1 MSSYQI
7 LDSSPIRIPSVHDTE
22 VHSRPLK
29 RSASLASLPTP
40 PRTHHK
46 RSRSKAVS
54 TTSRHASEDSG
65 SASELEDDLGGSYAA
80 RISERHSKSEDEIIG
95 KKDAH
100 ALIGRKKRRTADV
113 LPAHDEEEDNENSFW
128 TGRSGGA
135 VSHGRKKSSTAEDS
149 EEDKSPSPALLKY
162 RVREPVS
169 PPPSRRAPQVQPR
182 ASSVQRSRSPPP
194 ALFLPKPPVTP
205 PRKLFLRALPSPSN
219 SKAKKIWPTR
229 DSPDNP
235 FLAGEGEASASNASG
250 WESSDNELPVGEAPK
265 RESTPTPAP
274 VFEEKPTITY
284 VFRGQKATF
293 HNPQYHLPPEV
304 LEASKLPIDHPDF
317 EVAEACPPRRLF
329 VNKLKRKPRDRS
341 QDIPPISSLGAKRTK
356 IEYLDASASEG
367 EKSTASTSSRKNIVF
382 ADGTEREPV
391 FSKLQNSD
399 KGAERLEL
407 LQHAREER
415 ERREKNSKQRLAS
428 EDGLRAG
435 AFIAERD
442 NPVRRAMGPARHS

>member
-7 LDSSPIRIPSVHDTE
+7 LDSSPIRIPSLHDTE

-46 RSRSKAVS
+46 RSRSKAVPA
-54 TTSRHASEDSG
+54 TSGHASEDSG
-65 SASELEDDLGGSYAA
+65 SASELEEDFGGSYIA
-80 RISERHSKSEDEIIG
+80 RIAERHSKSEDETSG
-95 KKDAH
+95 KKEAH
-100 ALIGRKKRRTADV
+100 ALMGKKRRRTTDV
-113 LPAHDEEEDNENSFW
+113 LPAHDEEEDDENSFW

-135 VSHGRKKSSTAEDS
+135 ASHRRKKSSAVEDT

-194 ALFLPKPPVTP
+194 APFLPKPPVTP

-235 FLAGEGEASASNASG
+235 FLAGEGEASVSKASG
-250 WESSDNELPVGEAPK
+250 WESSDDELPIGEAPE

-293 HNPQYHLPPEV
+293 HNPQYHLAPEV

-317 EVAEACPPRRLF
+317 EVAEACAPRRLF
-329 VNKLKRKPRDRS
+329 ADKLKRKPRDRS
-341 QDIPPISSLGAKRTK
+341 QDVPPNGSLGVKRAK
-356 IEYLDASASEG
+356 IAYSDASASEG
-367 EKSTASTSSRKNIVF
+367 ERSTGSTGSRKNIF
-382 ADGTEREPV
+382 LADGTEREPV
-391 FSKLQNSD
+391 FSKPQGSD

-415 ERREKNSKQRLAS
+415 ERRETDSKQRLAS
-428 EDGLRAG
+428 KDGLRAG
-435 AFIAERD
+435 AFVVERD
-442 NPVRRAMGPARHS
+442 NPVRRAMGPVRHS

>member
-7 LDSSPIRIPSVHDTE
+7 LDSSPVHIPSLHDTE
-22 VHSRPLK
+22 VPSRPLK

-40 PRTHHK
+40 PRTRHK

-54 TTSRHASEDSG
+54 ATSRHASEDSG
-65 SASELEDDLGGSYAA
+65 SASELEDDLGGSCAA
-80 RISERHSKSEDEIIG
+80 RIDERQRKSEDGTSGDNEG
-95 KKDAH
+95 H
-100 ALIGRKKRRTADV
+100 ALVGRKKRRTTDI
-113 LPAHDEEEDNENSFW
+113 LPARDEDEDDENSFW

-135 VSHGRKKSSTAEDS
+135 ATHGGKKTSVVEDP
-149 EEDKSPSPALLKY
+149 EDERSPSPALLKY

-169 PPPSRRAPQVQPR
+169 PPPSRRAPQVQLRTSP
-182 ASSVQRSRSPPP
+182 VQHSRSPPP

-205 PRKLFLRALPSPSN
+205 PRKPFLRALPSPSN

-235 FLAGEGEASASNASG
+235 FLAGEGEASG
-250 WESSDNELPVGEAPK
+250 WESSDDELPVGEAPE
-265 RESTPTPAP
+265 RENTPTPAP

-293 HNPQYHLPPEV
+293 HNPQYHLPPDV

-317 EVAEACPPRRLF
+317 EVAEACAPRRLF
-329 VNKLKRKPRDRS
+329 ANKLKRKPRDRS
-341 QDIPPISSLGAKRTK
+341 QDVPPNGSLGAKRAK
-356 IEYLDASASEG
+356 IAYSDASASEG
-367 EKSTASTSSRKNIVF
+367 EKSTASTGSRKNIVF
-382 ADGTEREPV
+382 ADGTEQEPV
-391 FSKLQNSD
+391 FSRPQGSD

-415 ERREKNSKQRLAS
+415 ERREKDSKQRLAS
-428 EDGLRAG
+428 KDGLRAG
-435 AFIAERD
+435 AFVVERD
-442 NPVRRAMGPARHS
+442 NPVRRAMGPARHT

>member
-22 VHSRPLK
+22 VHSRPIK

-54 TTSRHASEDSG
+54 ATSRHVSEESG
-65 SASELEDDLGGSYAA
+65 SASELEDNLGGSYAVC
-80 RISERHSKSEDEIIG
+80 IDQRHSKSEDESSG
-95 KKDAH
+95 DKDAH
-100 ALIGRKKRRTADV
+100 ALMGRKKRRTMDV

-128 TGRSGGA
+128 TGRSGGV
-135 VSHGRKKSSTAEDS
+135 VSHERKKSSAVEDS

-169 PPPSRRAPQVQPR
+169 PPPSRRAPQVHPR

-194 ALFLPKPPVTP
+194 ILLLPKPPVTP
-205 PRKLFLRALPSPSN
+205 PRKLFLRALPSPSD

-235 FLAGEGEASASNASG
+235 FLAGEGEAGTSNASG
-250 WESSDNELPVGEAPK
+250 WESSDDELPVGEAPE
-265 RESTPTPAP
+265 RASTPTPAP
-274 VFEEKPTITY
+274 AFEEKPTITY

-293 HNPQYHLPPEV
+293 NNPQYHLPPEV

-329 VNKLKRKPRDRS
+329 ASKLKRKPRDRS
-341 QDIPPISSLGAKRTK
+341 QDVSPIGSFGAKRAK
-356 IEYLDASASEG
+356 VEYLDASASEG
-367 EKSTASTSSRKNIVF
+367 EKSTASTGSRKNIVF

-391 FSKLQNSD
+391 FSKPQGSD

-415 ERREKNSKQRLAS
+415 ERREKDSKQRLAS
-428 EDGLRAG
+428 KEGLRAG
-435 AFIAERD
+435 AFVVERD

>member
-7 LDSSPIRIPSVHDTE
+7 LDSSPIRIPSLHDTD

-40 PRTHHK
+40 PRTRHK

-65 SASELEDDLGGSYAA
+65 SASELEDDLGGGYAA
-80 RISERHSKSEDEIIG
+80 RIVETRSKSEDETG
-95 KKDAH
+95 GDKGSH
-100 ALIGRKKRRTADV
+100 VLMGRKRQRTADI
-113 LPAHDEEEDNENSFW
+113 LRAHDEEEDHENAFW
-128 TGRSGGA
+128 TGRSGGTA
-135 VSHGRKKSSTAEDS
+135 SAGRKKSAVEDEDP

-162 RVREPVS
+162 RTHAPVS

-194 ALFLPKPPVTP
+194 ALLLPKPPVTP
-205 PRKLFLRALPSPSN
+205 PRKLFLRAPPPPSN

-235 FLAGEGEASASNASG
+235 FLAGEGEASTSKASG
-250 WESSDNELPVGEAPK
+250 WESSDDELPVGEARE

-274 VFEEKPTITY
+274 AFEEKPTITY

-293 HNPQYHLPPEV
+293 QNPQYDLPPQV

-317 EVAEACPPRRLF
+317 EVAEACAPRRLF
-329 VNKLKRKPRDRS
+329 ANKLKRKPRDRS
-341 QDIPPISSLGAKRTK
+341 QDVAPKGSLGAKRAKTAHS
-356 IEYLDASASEG
+356 DVSASEG
-367 EKSTASTSSRKNIVF
+367 EKTTDSSKKIVF

-391 FSKLQNSD
+391 FSKPQVSD

-415 ERREKNSKQRLAS
+415 ERRETDNKQRLAS
-428 EDGLRAG
+428 KDGLRAG
-435 AFIAERD
+435 AFVVEKD
-442 NPVRRAMGPARHS
+442 NPVRRAMGPVRHS

>member
-1 MSSYQI
+1 MSSYPI

-54 TTSRHASEDSG
+54 ATSGHASEDSG
-65 SASELEDDLGGSYAA
+65 SASELEDNLGGSYVAG
-80 RISERHSKSEDEIIG
+80 RQSSREDEHSG
-95 KKDAH
+95 EKEGH

-113 LPAHDEEEDNENSFW
+113 LPAHDEEEDDENSFW

-135 VSHGRKKSSTAEDS
+135 VSHGRKKSSVVEDP

-169 PPPSRRAPQVQPR
+169 PPPSRRAPQVPPR
-182 ASSVQRSRSPPP
+182 ESSVQRSRSPPP
-194 ALFLPKPPVTP
+194 ALSLPRPPVTP
-205 PRKLFLRALPSPSN
+205 PRKLFLRSLPSPSN

-235 FLAGEGEASASNASG
+235 FLAGEGEANASKTSG
-250 WESSDNELPVGEAPK
+250 WESSDDELPVGEAPE

-304 LEASKLPIDHPDF
+304 IEASKLPIDHPDF
-317 EVAEACPPRRLF
+317 EVAEACAPRRLF
-329 VNKLKRKPRDRS
+329 ANKLKRRPRDRS
-341 QDIPPISSLGAKRTK
+341 QDISPNGSLGAKRAK
-356 IEYLDASASEG
+356 IACSDASASEG
-367 EKSTASTSSRKNIVF
+367 EKSTVSTGSCKNIAF
-382 ADGTEREPV
+382 PDGTEREPA
-391 FSKLQNSD
+391 FSKPHGFD

-415 ERREKNSKQRLAS
+415 ERREKDTKQRLAS
-428 EDGLRAG
+428 KDGLRAG
-435 AFIAERD
+435 AFVAERD
-442 NPVRRAMGPARHS
+442 NPVRRAMGPARCS

>member
-7 LDSSPIRIPSVHDTE
+7 LDSSPIRIPSLHDTE

-65 SASELEDDLGGSYAA
+65 SASELDDDFGGGYAA
-80 RISERHSKSEDEIIG
+80 RTVKTRSKSEDETG
-95 KKDAH
+95 GDMESGARLVK
-100 ALIGRKKRRTADV
+100 KKRRTKDV
-113 LPAHDEEEDNENSFW
+113 LPAHDEEEDTENAFW
-128 TGRSGGA
+128 TGRRSGTVG
-135 VSHGRKKSSTAEDS
+135 HKKAAEEDT

-162 RVREPVS
+162 RVRVPVS

-194 ALFLPKPPVTP
+194 ALLLPKPPVTP
-205 PRKLFLRALPSPSN
+205 PRKLFLRAPPLLLN

-235 FLAGEGEASASNASG
+235 FLAGEGEASTSKASG
-250 WESSDNELPVGEAPK
+250 WESSDDELPVGEARE

-293 HNPQYHLPPEV
+293 HNPQYGLPSEI

-317 EVAEACPPRRLF
+317 EVAEACAPRRLF
-329 VNKLKRKPRDRS
+329 ANKLKRKPRDRS
-341 QDIPPISSLGAKRTK
+341 QDVAPNGSLGAKRAK
-356 IEYLDASASEG
+356 IVHSDASASEG
-367 EKSTASTSSRKNIVF
+367 EKSSASTGSTKKIVL
-382 ADGTEREPV
+382 ADDTEREPV
-391 FSKLQNSD
+391 SSKPSD

-407 LQHAREER
+407 LQHAREDR
-415 ERREKNSKQRLAS
+415 ERREKDSKQRLAS
-428 EDGLRAG
+428 KDGLRAG
-435 AFIAERD
+435 AIVAERD
-442 NPVRRAMGPARHS
+442 NPVRRALGPTRSS